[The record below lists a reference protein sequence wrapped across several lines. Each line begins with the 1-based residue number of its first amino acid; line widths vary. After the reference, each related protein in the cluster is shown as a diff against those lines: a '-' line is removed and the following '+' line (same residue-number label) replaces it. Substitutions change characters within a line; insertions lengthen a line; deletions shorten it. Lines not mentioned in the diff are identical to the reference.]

1 MALVGGGSVRRLILV
16 GIGIALLAGEGVT
29 LAMNDRAVGS
39 RAVIAQETEP
49 NSPADVAGP
58 VEIALVPELDA
69 LQWSGAATLEPQ
81 ATPPTAVPTDS
92 PAELRTDPAPSVKLP
107 IRLRVPSL
115 GVNADVEYVELAGD
129 GAMDVPKYPGNVAW
143 YQPGPKPGEPG
154 NAIIAGH
161 VDWGGRTAVF
171 WGLRTLTPGN
181 VIEVVAAD
189 GGRYEF
195 VVDWLKW
202 YDAET
207 APVDEVFGQ
216 SGATELTM
224 ITCGGSFDQR
234 TRQYLSRLVVRSTLR
249 GQ

>member
-1 MALVGGGSVRRLILV
+1 MRRLILV
-16 GIGIALLAGEGVT
+16 GIGIALLAGEGAT
-29 LAMNDRAVGS
+29 LAMNHRAAGT
-39 RAVIAQETEP
+39 RAAIAQEVEP
-49 NSPADVAGP
+49 NSPADVADP
-58 VEIALVPELDA
+58 VKIALVPEFDA
-69 LQWSGAATLEPQ
+69 LEGSDKATLEPL
-81 ATPPTAVPTDS
+81 ATTPIAVLVPP
-92 PAELRTDPAPSVKLP
+92 PADPPAFTPDDHTPSVELP

-115 GVNADVEYVELAGD
+115 GVDADVEYVELAGD
-129 GAMDVPKYPGNVAW
+129 GSMDVPKDPDNVAW

-171 WGLRTLTPGN
+171 WGLRTLTPGD
-181 VIEVVAAD
+181 VIKVLAAD

-224 ITCGGSFDQR
+224 ITCGGTFDQR